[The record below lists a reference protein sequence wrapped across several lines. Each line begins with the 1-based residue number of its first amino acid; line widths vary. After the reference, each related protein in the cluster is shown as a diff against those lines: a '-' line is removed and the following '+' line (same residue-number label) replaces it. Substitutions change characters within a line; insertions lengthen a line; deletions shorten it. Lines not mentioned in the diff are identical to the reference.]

1 MASRPQLTIET
12 LTRLGARKLAELL
25 LAEAARNRQLKQTL
39 SLAISAKEG
48 PAAVGASLRK
58 RLGTLAS
65 SSSML
70 SYERGRELIGELD
83 GLRTTINETV
93 GAKDAALA
101 LDLLWQF
108 LDLHS
113 SIFER
118 VDDRSGGVG
127 SVFRTA
133 CDDLGPLAE
142 SAQVEPAALATV
154 LFSKVTDNGYGI
166 YDGLIVT
173 LSDALGQRG
182 RAKLRTLLLERR
194 QHT

>member
-1 MASRPQLTIET
+1 MASRSQLTIET
-12 LTRLGARKLAELL
+12 LTKLGARKLAELL
-25 LAEAARNRQLKQTL
+25 LAEAARNRLKQTL

-93 GAKDAALA
+93 GAKDPALA

-108 LDLHS
+108 LDLPS
-113 SIFER
+113 SIRRHRAEQD
-118 VDDRSGGVG
+118 VLGGLRQGPVRGECHASVAGIQPARQAGGPAGLSRWEARAISVARPINPAVAGSSVG
-127 SVFRTA
+127 STS
-133 CDDLGPLAE
+133 P
-142 SAQVEPAALATV
+142 
-154 LFSKVTDNGYGI
+154 
-166 YDGLIVT
+166 
-173 LSDALGQRG
+173 DAPR
-182 RAKLRTLLLERR
+182 
-194 QHT
+194 